1 MTQFMSTKL
10 ETGVGNV
17 KCDILILN
25 REGDGV

>member
-1 MTQFMSTKL
+1 MSTKL